1 MNATIPKEKERRP
14 ALGLA
19 IAFLALF
26 PFACGSPP
34 APQEF
39 WRPWYARADSDSPSE
54 IVDAAS
60 IPAAMVDG
68 GGGSPDLAASAS
80 ACSLSVAVTTLAAG
94 GKYAPRNI
102 GAIWISDA
110 SDRFVKTLAVWAEK
124 RAKYLQAWN
133 ASTAAAMLP
142 GNRTDAISSA
152 TKTAHGPRSATWN
165 CRDSTGQLRP
175 AGAYKICFE
184 LTDRDGAGPSHCV
197 PFTKGAMPW
206 SLSPPD
212 APSFSAQRLE
222 FQP

>member
-1 MNATIPKEKERRP
+1 MSTARPKQSRTP
-14 ALGLA
+14 LGLPLA
-19 IAFLALF
+19 VLALF
-26 PFACGSPP
+26 GFACGSPP

-39 WRPWYARADSDSPSE
+39 WRPWYARTESDSPSE

-60 IPAAMVDG
+60 MPPAMVDG
-68 GGGSPDLAASAS
+68 GGGADLAPPAS
-80 ACSLSVAVTTLAAG
+80 ACSLRVAVTTLAAG

-102 GAIWISDA
+102 GAIWISDGG
-110 SDRFVKTLAVWAEK
+110 DRFVKTLAVWAEK

-152 TKTAHGPRSATWN
+152 TQSAHGPRSATWN
-165 CRDSTGQLRP
+165 CKDSSGQLRSP
-175 AGAYKICFE
+175 GAYKICFE

-197 PFTKGAMPW
+197 PFTTGAMPW
-206 SLSPPD
+206 NVSPPD